1 MGELSKLP
9 NIGKAVEAQLIQVGI
24 ETPEAL
30 REIGAKAAWLK
41 IQEIDPSACIHRLLA
56 LEGAI
61 QGVKKTELPD
71 AVKADLKA
79 FYQEHK
85 LKKWE
90 PPKAVPICTPTY
102 SVYHICSPMSILSFS
117 NFCHSFLC
125 IIPSCKTGK
134 AALL

>member
-30 REIGAKAAWLK
+30 REIGTKAAWLK

-61 QGVKKTELPD
+61 QGVKKTTLPD
-71 AVKADLKA
+71 GV
-79 FYQEHK
+79 Q
-85 LKKWE
+85 
-90 PPKAVPICTPTY
+90 
-102 SVYHICSPMSILSFS
+102 
-117 NFCHSFLC
+117 
-125 IIPSCKTGK
+125 
-134 AALL
+134 

>member
-30 REIGAKAAWLK
+30 WQVGAKAAWLK

-61 QGVKKTELPD
+61 QGVKKSGLSD
-71 AVKADLKA
+71 AVKTDLKA

-85 LKKWE
+85 L
-90 PPKAVPICTPTY
+90 
-102 SVYHICSPMSILSFS
+102 
-117 NFCHSFLC
+117 
-125 IIPSCKTGK
+125 
-134 AALL
+134 